1 MNKVYLVVIVREC
14 STDVWGVY
22 ASAKVAEA
30 NVIALQDALHNG
42 SMRFDFCHIVERPFY
57 Q

>member
-1 MNKVYLVVIVREC
+1 MNKVYLVVIVYES

-22 ASAKVAEA
+22 ADAKLAEA
-30 NVIALQDALHNG
+30 NALSLQEALRNG
-42 SMRFDFCHIVERPFY
+42 SMRFNFCHVVERPFY

>member
-22 ASAKVAEA
+22 ADAKLAEA
-30 NVIALQDALHNG
+30 NVTSLQNALRNG
-42 SMRFDFCHIVERPFY
+42 SMRFDFCHVVERPFY

>member
-1 MNKVYLVVIVREC
+1 MNKVYLVVIVREG

-42 SMRFDFCHIVERPFY
+42 FMRFDFCHIVERPFY